1 MLEVGVCVGVI
12 FISRMCGP
20 GLVGVVD
27 KIPGAVE
34 KQLRPSA
41 VRHESPS
48 ASEPLE
54 KDGLGH
60 LWIEIEELQLVSCL
74 LGGNKTGHAMDG
86 LGHVSECAHDQ
97 ASNAP

>member
-1 MLEVGVCVGVI
+1 MEVGVCVGL
-12 FISRMCGP
+12 ISVCCVSGA
-20 GLVGVVD
+20 GLAGVLD
-27 KIPGAVE
+27 QIPGAIE

-54 KDGLGH
+54 EDGLDN

-86 LGHVSECAHDQ
+86 LGHFSKCAHDQ
-97 ASNAP
+97 ASNVP